1 MSEAAS
7 VENHPDRLEEA
18 KNIALGW
25 RIVGQMEPHT
35 LEDAIQ
41 MLRDSSAHAAKVYDL
56 IYAEIAERNKDQ
68 PR

>member
-7 VENHPDRLEEA
+7 IEDNPNRLEEA

-25 RIVGQMEPHT
+25 RIVGNIEPQT

-41 MLRDSSAHAAKVYDL
+41 MLRDSAAHAAKVYEL
-56 IYAEIAERNKDQ
+56 LYAEIAHRAK
-68 PR
+68 